1 MIEAEIKMSS
11 KQKTKNKQMKKTS
24 GQDGC
29 FTEFYKRVTVTTLP
43 KLFHKIGRK
52 SGYCWAREMATN
64 VSVIQSTGDS
74 SRAVILNL
82 PNSETL

>member
-1 MIEAEIKMSS
+1 MIEAGIKLSS
-11 KQKTKNKQMKKTS
+11 KQKTKKQTNEKSS

-52 SGYCWAREMATN
+52 SGYCWAREMATY